1 MNLNKEI
8 VEGMYIALIFIVG
21 YYLVKTKRINILWK
35 ILAAVNILSWAC
47 LLVILA
53 LDINVSDDFISLNL
67 AACMLLAIFTPIIWF
82 SDRKNMDIYS
92 LFGNIGFVLV
102 LNKEVNQIKNSAR
115 LKENLQKILG
125 LDCYHKTWI
134 TISKT
139 KDEEITLTM
148 LFFSKKEFACFERKI
163 DKKYIVEE
171 VYSRKG
177 KCINRNIAIAS
188 AIISGVN
195 ILTFYNAFY
204 KCFKF
209 KYVDDFISL
218 LCLLF
223 SLMILINIKQHIR
236 TIEFCLWYSILFIIL
251 LCRINILN
259 DFFEIDFLKNIASII
274 IIINLIVWIYF
285 LHKVNIENNQ
295 IDINNRKSVIE
306 SETDIRNYIYNRITM
321 FFNRDKSIKCD
332 DNIKKYLWITLSAS
346 WTILLF
352 GGKFIIDIINIF
364 TDEYKFGISFVMV
377 YVILNLIFL
386 FFNFARLKVI
396 KSNFV
401 YEIVCDVSFVI
412 GINIFVFAQR
422 DTARF
427 QVLILSAYLCC
438 LYLLNIRDLLRKI

>member
-1 MNLNKEI
+1 MDLEHWLLCKYKRAAMNRE
-8 VEGMYIALIFIVG
+8 
-21 YYLVKTKRINILWK
+21 
-35 ILAAVNILSWAC
+35 
-47 LLVILA
+47 
-53 LDINVSDDFISLNL
+53 
-67 AACMLLAIFTPIIWF
+67 
-82 SDRKNMDIYS
+82 
-92 LFGNIGFVLV
+92 
-102 LNKEVNQIKNSAR
+102 
-115 LKENLQKILG
+115 
-125 LDCYHKTWI
+125 
-134 TISKT
+134 
-139 KDEEITLTM
+139 
-148 LFFSKKEFACFERKI
+148 
-163 DKKYIVEE
+163 
-171 VYSRKG
+171 

-195 ILTFYNAFY
+195 ILRFYNAFY

-223 SLMILINIKQHIR
+223 SLMILINVKQHIR
-236 TIEFCLWYSILFIIL
+236 TIEFCMWYSILFIIL

-259 DFFEIDFLKNIASII
+259 DFFEIDFLKNIASIII

-364 TDEYKFGISFVMV
+364 TDEYKFGINFVMV

-412 GINIFVFAQR
+412 GINIFVFTQR

>member
-1 MNLNKEI
+1 MDLEHWLLCKYKRAAMNRE
-8 VEGMYIALIFIVG
+8 
-21 YYLVKTKRINILWK
+21 
-35 ILAAVNILSWAC
+35 
-47 LLVILA
+47 
-53 LDINVSDDFISLNL
+53 
-67 AACMLLAIFTPIIWF
+67 
-82 SDRKNMDIYS
+82 
-92 LFGNIGFVLV
+92 
-102 LNKEVNQIKNSAR
+102 
-115 LKENLQKILG
+115 
-125 LDCYHKTWI
+125 
-134 TISKT
+134 
-139 KDEEITLTM
+139 
-148 LFFSKKEFACFERKI
+148 
-163 DKKYIVEE
+163 
-171 VYSRKG
+171 

-204 KCFKF
+204 KFFKF

-223 SLMILINIKQHIR
+223 SLMILINVKQHIR
-236 TIEFCLWYSILFIIL
+236 TIEFCMWYSILFIIL

-274 IIINLIVWIYF
+274 IIINFIVWIYF

-364 TDEYKFGISFVMV
+364 TDEYKFGINFVMV

>member
-1 MNLNKEI
+1 M
-8 VEGMYIALIFIVG
+8 
-21 YYLVKTKRINILWK
+21 KR
-35 ILAAVNILSWAC
+35 
-47 LLVILA
+47 
-53 LDINVSDDFISLNL
+53 
-67 AACMLLAIFTPIIWF
+67 
-82 SDRKNMDIYS
+82 
-92 LFGNIGFVLV
+92 
-102 LNKEVNQIKNSAR
+102 
-115 LKENLQKILG
+115 EN
-125 LDCYHKTWI
+125 
-134 TISKT
+134 
-139 KDEEITLTM
+139 
-148 LFFSKKEFACFERKI
+148 
-163 DKKYIVEE
+163 
-171 VYSRKG
+171 
-177 KCINRNIAIAS
+177 CINRNITIAS

-195 ILTFYNAFY
+195 ILTFYNVFY

-209 KYVDDFISL
+209 KDIVDFISL

-236 TIEFCLWYSILFIIL
+236 TIEFCKWYSILFIIL

-259 DFFEIDFLKNIASII
+259 DFFEIAFLKNIASII
-274 IIINLIVWIYF
+274 IIINLIAWIYF
-285 LHKVNIENNQ
+285 LHKVNMENNQ

-306 SETDIRNYIYNRITM
+306 SETDICNYIYNRITM
-321 FFNRDKSIKCD
+321 FLNRDKSIKCD

-364 TDEYKFGISFVMV
+364 TDEYKFGINFVMV

-412 GINIFVFAQR
+412 GINIFVFTQR

>member
-1 MNLNKEI
+1 MNRE
-8 VEGMYIALIFIVG
+8 
-21 YYLVKTKRINILWK
+21 
-35 ILAAVNILSWAC
+35 
-47 LLVILA
+47 
-53 LDINVSDDFISLNL
+53 
-67 AACMLLAIFTPIIWF
+67 
-82 SDRKNMDIYS
+82 
-92 LFGNIGFVLV
+92 
-102 LNKEVNQIKNSAR
+102 
-115 LKENLQKILG
+115 
-125 LDCYHKTWI
+125 
-134 TISKT
+134 
-139 KDEEITLTM
+139 
-148 LFFSKKEFACFERKI
+148 
-163 DKKYIVEE
+163 
-171 VYSRKG
+171 
-177 KCINRNIAIAS
+177 KCINRNITIAS
-188 AIISGVN
+188 AIISCVN

-204 KCFKF
+204 KFFKF

-223 SLMILINIKQHIR
+223 SLMILINVKQHIR
-236 TIEFCLWYSILFIIL
+236 TIEFCMWYSILFIIL

-259 DFFEIDFLKNIASII
+259 DFFEIDFLKNIASIII

-364 TDEYKFGISFVMV
+364 TDEYKFSLNFVMV

>member
-1 MNLNKEI
+1 MDLEHWLLCKYKRAAMNRE
-8 VEGMYIALIFIVG
+8 
-21 YYLVKTKRINILWK
+21 
-35 ILAAVNILSWAC
+35 
-47 LLVILA
+47 
-53 LDINVSDDFISLNL
+53 
-67 AACMLLAIFTPIIWF
+67 
-82 SDRKNMDIYS
+82 
-92 LFGNIGFVLV
+92 
-102 LNKEVNQIKNSAR
+102 
-115 LKENLQKILG
+115 
-125 LDCYHKTWI
+125 
-134 TISKT
+134 
-139 KDEEITLTM
+139 
-148 LFFSKKEFACFERKI
+148 
-163 DKKYIVEE
+163 
-171 VYSRKG
+171 

-195 ILTFYNAFY
+195 ILIFYNAFY

-223 SLMILINIKQHIR
+223 SLMILINVKQHIR
-236 TIEFCLWYSILFIIL
+236 TIEFCMWYSILFIIL

-364 TDEYKFGISFVMV
+364 TDEYKFGINFVMV

-401 YEIVCDVSFVI
+401 YEIVCDVSFVM
-412 GINIFVFAQR
+412 GINIFVFTQR

>member
-1 MNLNKEI
+1 MDLEHWLLCKYKRVAMNRE
-8 VEGMYIALIFIVG
+8 
-21 YYLVKTKRINILWK
+21 
-35 ILAAVNILSWAC
+35 
-47 LLVILA
+47 
-53 LDINVSDDFISLNL
+53 
-67 AACMLLAIFTPIIWF
+67 
-82 SDRKNMDIYS
+82 
-92 LFGNIGFVLV
+92 
-102 LNKEVNQIKNSAR
+102 
-115 LKENLQKILG
+115 
-125 LDCYHKTWI
+125 
-134 TISKT
+134 
-139 KDEEITLTM
+139 
-148 LFFSKKEFACFERKI
+148 
-163 DKKYIVEE
+163 
-171 VYSRKG
+171 

-223 SLMILINIKQHIR
+223 SLMILINVKQHIR
-236 TIEFCLWYSILFIIL
+236 TIEFCMWYSILFIIL

-259 DFFEIDFLKNIASII
+259 GFFEIDFLKNIASII

-321 FFNRDKSIKCD
+321 FLNRDKSIKCD

-364 TDEYKFGISFVMV
+364 TDEYKFGINFVMV

-386 FFNFARLKVI
+386 YFNFARLKVI

-412 GINIFVFAQR
+412 GINIFVFTQR

>member
-1 MNLNKEI
+1 MEHWLLCKYKRAAMNRE
-8 VEGMYIALIFIVG
+8 
-21 YYLVKTKRINILWK
+21 
-35 ILAAVNILSWAC
+35 
-47 LLVILA
+47 
-53 LDINVSDDFISLNL
+53 
-67 AACMLLAIFTPIIWF
+67 
-82 SDRKNMDIYS
+82 
-92 LFGNIGFVLV
+92 
-102 LNKEVNQIKNSAR
+102 
-115 LKENLQKILG
+115 
-125 LDCYHKTWI
+125 
-134 TISKT
+134 
-139 KDEEITLTM
+139 
-148 LFFSKKEFACFERKI
+148 
-163 DKKYIVEE
+163 
-171 VYSRKG
+171 

-223 SLMILINIKQHIR
+223 SLMILINVKQHIR
-236 TIEFCLWYSILFIIL
+236 TIEFCMWYSILFIIL

-364 TDEYKFGISFVMV
+364 TDEYKFGI
-377 YVILNLIFL
+377 NLSL
-386 FFNFARLKVI
+386 
-396 KSNFV
+396 
-401 YEIVCDVSFVI
+401 
-412 GINIFVFAQR
+412 
-422 DTARF
+422 
-427 QVLILSAYLCC
+427 
-438 LYLLNIRDLLRKI
+438 

>member
-1 MNLNKEI
+1 M
-8 VEGMYIALIFIVG
+8 
-21 YYLVKTKRINILWK
+21 KR
-35 ILAAVNILSWAC
+35 
-47 LLVILA
+47 
-53 LDINVSDDFISLNL
+53 
-67 AACMLLAIFTPIIWF
+67 
-82 SDRKNMDIYS
+82 
-92 LFGNIGFVLV
+92 
-102 LNKEVNQIKNSAR
+102 
-115 LKENLQKILG
+115 EN
-125 LDCYHKTWI
+125 
-134 TISKT
+134 
-139 KDEEITLTM
+139 
-148 LFFSKKEFACFERKI
+148 
-163 DKKYIVEE
+163 
-171 VYSRKG
+171 
-177 KCINRNIAIAS
+177 CINRNITIAS

-209 KYVDDFISL
+209 KYIDDFISL

-236 TIEFCLWYSILFIIL
+236 TKEFCKWYSILFIIL

-259 DFFEIDFLKNIASII
+259 DFFKIDFLKNIASII
-274 IIINLIVWIYF
+274 IINLIAWIYF

-295 IDINNRKSVIE
+295 IDINNRKSVIV

-321 FFNRDKSIKCD
+321 FLNRDKSIKCD

-364 TDEYKFGISFVMV
+364 TDEYKFGINFVIV
-377 YVILNLIFL
+377 YVIMNLLFL

-412 GINIFVFAQR
+412 GINIFVFTQR
-422 DTARF
+422 GTARF

>member
-1 MNLNKEI
+1 MEHWLLCKYKRAAMNRE
-8 VEGMYIALIFIVG
+8 
-21 YYLVKTKRINILWK
+21 
-35 ILAAVNILSWAC
+35 
-47 LLVILA
+47 
-53 LDINVSDDFISLNL
+53 
-67 AACMLLAIFTPIIWF
+67 
-82 SDRKNMDIYS
+82 
-92 LFGNIGFVLV
+92 
-102 LNKEVNQIKNSAR
+102 
-115 LKENLQKILG
+115 
-125 LDCYHKTWI
+125 
-134 TISKT
+134 
-139 KDEEITLTM
+139 
-148 LFFSKKEFACFERKI
+148 
-163 DKKYIVEE
+163 
-171 VYSRKG
+171 

-204 KCFKF
+204 KFFKF

-223 SLMILINIKQHIR
+223 SLMILINVKQHIR
-236 TIEFCLWYSILFIIL
+236 TIEFCMWYSILFIIL

-274 IIINLIVWIYF
+274 IIINFIVWIYF

-364 TDEYKFGISFVMV
+364 TDEYKFGINFVMV

>member
-1 MNLNKEI
+1 M
-8 VEGMYIALIFIVG
+8 
-21 YYLVKTKRINILWK
+21 
-35 ILAAVNILSWAC
+35 
-47 LLVILA
+47 
-53 LDINVSDDFISLNL
+53 
-67 AACMLLAIFTPIIWF
+67 
-82 SDRKNMDIYS
+82 
-92 LFGNIGFVLV
+92 
-102 LNKEVNQIKNSAR
+102 
-115 LKENLQKILG
+115 
-125 LDCYHKTWI
+125 
-134 TISKT
+134 
-139 KDEEITLTM
+139 
-148 LFFSKKEFACFERKI
+148 
-163 DKKYIVEE
+163 
-171 VYSRKG
+171 
-177 KCINRNIAIAS
+177 
-188 AIISGVN
+188 N

-259 DFFEIDFLKNIASII
+259 DIFE
-274 IIINLIVWIYF
+274 IYF

>member
-1 MNLNKEI
+1 MNRE
-8 VEGMYIALIFIVG
+8 
-21 YYLVKTKRINILWK
+21 
-35 ILAAVNILSWAC
+35 
-47 LLVILA
+47 
-53 LDINVSDDFISLNL
+53 
-67 AACMLLAIFTPIIWF
+67 
-82 SDRKNMDIYS
+82 
-92 LFGNIGFVLV
+92 
-102 LNKEVNQIKNSAR
+102 
-115 LKENLQKILG
+115 
-125 LDCYHKTWI
+125 
-134 TISKT
+134 
-139 KDEEITLTM
+139 
-148 LFFSKKEFACFERKI
+148 
-163 DKKYIVEE
+163 
-171 VYSRKG
+171 
-177 KCINRNIAIAS
+177 KCINRNITIAS

-223 SLMILINIKQHIR
+223 SLMILINVKQHIR
-236 TIEFCLWYSILFIIL
+236 TIEFCMWYSILFIIL

-364 TDEYKFGISFVMV
+364 TDEYKFGINFVMV

-396 KSNFV
+396 
-401 YEIVCDVSFVI
+401 
-412 GINIFVFAQR
+412 
-422 DTARF
+422 
-427 QVLILSAYLCC
+427 
-438 LYLLNIRDLLRKI
+438 

>member
-1 MNLNKEI
+1 MNRE
-8 VEGMYIALIFIVG
+8 
-21 YYLVKTKRINILWK
+21 
-35 ILAAVNILSWAC
+35 
-47 LLVILA
+47 
-53 LDINVSDDFISLNL
+53 
-67 AACMLLAIFTPIIWF
+67 
-82 SDRKNMDIYS
+82 
-92 LFGNIGFVLV
+92 
-102 LNKEVNQIKNSAR
+102 
-115 LKENLQKILG
+115 
-125 LDCYHKTWI
+125 
-134 TISKT
+134 
-139 KDEEITLTM
+139 
-148 LFFSKKEFACFERKI
+148 
-163 DKKYIVEE
+163 
-171 VYSRKG
+171 
-177 KCINRNIAIAS
+177 KCINRNITIAS

-223 SLMILINIKQHIR
+223 SLMILINVKQHIR
-236 TIEFCLWYSILFIIL
+236 TIEFCMWYSILFIIL

-259 DFFEIDFLKNIASII
+259 GFFEID
-274 IIINLIVWIYF
+274 F

-332 DNIKKYLWITLSAS
+332 DNIKRYLWITLSAS

-364 TDEYKFGISFVMV
+364 TDEYKFGINFVMV

-412 GINIFVFAQR
+412 GINIFVFTQR

>member
-1 MNLNKEI
+1 M
-8 VEGMYIALIFIVG
+8 
-21 YYLVKTKRINILWK
+21 
-35 ILAAVNILSWAC
+35 
-47 LLVILA
+47 
-53 LDINVSDDFISLNL
+53 
-67 AACMLLAIFTPIIWF
+67 
-82 SDRKNMDIYS
+82 
-92 LFGNIGFVLV
+92 
-102 LNKEVNQIKNSAR
+102 
-115 LKENLQKILG
+115 
-125 LDCYHKTWI
+125 
-134 TISKT
+134 
-139 KDEEITLTM
+139 
-148 LFFSKKEFACFERKI
+148 
-163 DKKYIVEE
+163 
-171 VYSRKG
+171 
-177 KCINRNIAIAS
+177 
-188 AIISGVN
+188 N

-259 DFFEIDFLKNIASII
+259 DFFEIDFLKN

-352 GGKFIIDIINIF
+352 GGKFI
-364 TDEYKFGISFVMV
+364 DEYKFGISFVMV

>member
-1 MNLNKEI
+1 MEHWLLCKYKRAAMNRE
-8 VEGMYIALIFIVG
+8 
-21 YYLVKTKRINILWK
+21 
-35 ILAAVNILSWAC
+35 
-47 LLVILA
+47 
-53 LDINVSDDFISLNL
+53 
-67 AACMLLAIFTPIIWF
+67 
-82 SDRKNMDIYS
+82 
-92 LFGNIGFVLV
+92 
-102 LNKEVNQIKNSAR
+102 
-115 LKENLQKILG
+115 
-125 LDCYHKTWI
+125 
-134 TISKT
+134 
-139 KDEEITLTM
+139 
-148 LFFSKKEFACFERKI
+148 
-163 DKKYIVEE
+163 
-171 VYSRKG
+171 
-177 KCINRNIAIAS
+177 KCINRNITIAS

-223 SLMILINIKQHIR
+223 SLMILINVKQHIR
-236 TIEFCLWYSILFIIL
+236 TIEFCMWYSILFIIL

-259 DFFEIDFLKNIASII
+259 SFFEIDFLKNIASII

-364 TDEYKFGISFVMV
+364 TDEYKFGINFVMV

>member
-1 MNLNKEI
+1 M
-8 VEGMYIALIFIVG
+8 
-21 YYLVKTKRINILWK
+21 KR
-35 ILAAVNILSWAC
+35 
-47 LLVILA
+47 
-53 LDINVSDDFISLNL
+53 
-67 AACMLLAIFTPIIWF
+67 
-82 SDRKNMDIYS
+82 
-92 LFGNIGFVLV
+92 
-102 LNKEVNQIKNSAR
+102 
-115 LKENLQKILG
+115 EN
-125 LDCYHKTWI
+125 
-134 TISKT
+134 
-139 KDEEITLTM
+139 
-148 LFFSKKEFACFERKI
+148 
-163 DKKYIVEE
+163 
-171 VYSRKG
+171 
-177 KCINRNIAIAS
+177 CINRNITIAS

-195 ILTFYNAFY
+195 ILPFYNAFY

-259 DFFEIDFLKNIASII
+259 GFFEIDFLKNIASII

-346 WTILLF
+346 WTILLL
-352 GGKFIIDIINIF
+352 GGKFIMYIINLF
-364 TDEYKFGISFVMV
+364 TEDYKFGINFVMV

-386 FFNFARLKVI
+386 FFNFSRLKVI